1 MSTSFDSNVSISPD
15 VMVRQ
20 IGEETVLLDLNTE
33 RYLGL
38 DDVSS
43 RIWQEVTAGASV
55 QAAYETLLSEYEVDP
70 ETLHKDVDNFVQELV
85 RLGLVKLGN
94 EV

>member
-1 MSTSFDSNVSISPD
+1 
-15 VMVRQ
+15 MVRQ
-20 IGEETVLLDLNTE
+20 IGEETVLLDLKTE

-43 RIWQEVTAGASV
+43 RIWQEVTAGVSI
-55 QAAYETLLSEYEVDP
+55 QTAYETLLSEYEVEP
-70 ETLHKDVDNFVQELV
+70 ETLRKDVDDFVQELV
-85 RLGLVKLGN
+85 RLGLIKLDN

>member
-20 IGEETVLLDLNTE
+20 IGDETVLLDLNTE

-43 RIWQEVTAGASV
+43 RFWQEVTNGASI
-55 QAAYETLLSEYEVDP
+55 QTAYDTLLSEYEVDP
-70 ETLHKDVDNFVQELV
+70 ETLRKDVDDFVQELL

-94 EV
+94 

>member
-20 IGEETVLLDLNTE
+20 IGEETVLLDLKTE

-43 RIWQEVTAGASV
+43 RIWQEVTAGVSI
-55 QAAYETLLSEYEVDP
+55 QTAYETLLSEYEVEP
-70 ETLHKDVDNFVQELV
+70 ETLRKDVDDFVQELV
-85 RLGLVKLGN
+85 RLGLIKLDN